1 MASWFGSMMW
11 DVKYAESRW
20 WLVLAVL
27 ADLVLLIL
35 IMTCLITD
43 LRERKIYNKVVFPAV
58 AAGIV
63 LNTAQLGLPGL
74 RTSIAG
80 FITGILIFL
89 VPFALGGLGAGD
101 VKLLGSVGALKGP
114 LFAIYAAL
122 AAALIGGVLALLVLL
137 WQRKLLST
145 LKRLGMAIFILLRG
159 GGSSVAQ
166 LLLERTP
173 YSSLIP
179 YGLPIFLGTIAAYL
193 YSFS

>member
-1 MASWFGSMMW
+1 
-11 DVKYAESRW
+11 
-20 WLVLAVL
+20 VLAVL

-35 IMTCLITD
+35 IVTCLITD

-63 LNTAQLGLPGL
+63 LNTAHFGLPGL

-80 FITGILIFL
+80 LITGILIFL

>member
-1 MASWFGSMMW
+1 MCRKQVA
-11 DVKYAESRW
+11 A
-20 WLVLAVL
+20 VLAVL
-27 ADLVLLIL
+27 ADFVLLIL
-35 IMTCLITD
+35 IVICLITD

-80 FITGILIFL
+80 FITGILLFL

-114 LFAIYAAL
+114 LFAVYAAL

-145 LKRLGMAIFILLRG
+145 LKRLGMAIFILFRG
-159 GGSSVAQ
+159 GGSSGAQ

-193 YSFS
+193 YSFCL

>member
-101 VKLLGSVGALKGP
+101 VKLLGAVGALKGP
-114 LFAIYAAL
+114 LFAVYAAL

-137 WQRKLLST
+137 WQCKLLST
-145 LKRLGMAIFILLRG
+145 LKRLGMAMFILLRG
-159 GGSSVAQ
+159 GGGSMAQ

-193 YSFS
+193 YSFC